1 MSATTGGHGR
11 FRPLGCDEVKD
22 LGAEFALGLLDGADR
37 AAVVAHLE
45 GCRACRSRVA
55 LLAEAGEQMLL
66 VAPSV
71 EPPPGFEQRV
81 LDRLG
86 PQGIRPRPPSR
97 PWSRARARARSRAR
111 SRERSG
117 SGSPFR
123 SSPTRWFVPV
133 VAVAAAAL
141 VVLGGA
147 ALVLR
152 AGDGNGNDGD
162 GGQTASE
169 ATGEHPV
176 PERRTARL
184 LSSHGQRDV
193 GGVVIFESDP
203 RVVEVDMAE
212 WMERVADWD
221 DPPAGPW
228 TLAVER
234 ADGSREQHILA
245 LADDPRPRIPLQT
258 GGAPVASVAIQ
269 DGTGHVW
276 CSATL

>member
-1 MSATTGGHGR
+1 MSASTSGGGGGGR

-45 GCRACRSRVA
+45 GCRACRSQVA

-66 VAPSV
+66 VAPSA

-86 PQGIRPRPPSR
+86 PQGVRPRPMSR
-97 PWSRARARARSRAR
+97 LGPRPGRTRRRNPGLGAS
-111 SRERSG
+111 SG
-117 SGSPFR
+117 
-123 SSPTRWFVPV
+123 RWFVPV
-133 VAVAAAAL
+133 LGVAAVML

-147 ALVLR
+147 AAVLR
-152 AGDGNGNDGD
+152 AGDGDGTGNGREV
-162 GGQTASE
+162 A
-169 ATGEHPV
+169 GEHPQ
-176 PERRTARL
+176 PERSTARL

-193 GGVVIFESDP
+193 GGVVIFDSDP

-212 WMERVADWD
+212 WMERVAGWD
-221 DPPAGPW
+221 DPPPGPW

-245 LADDPRPRIPLQT
+245 LADDPRPRIPLQS

>member
-1 MSATTGGHGR
+1 MSGTTGGRGR
-11 FRPLGCDEVKD
+11 FRPLGCDEVED

-66 VAPSV
+66 VAPSA

-86 PQGIRPRPPSR
+86 PQGIRPRPSSR
-97 PWSRARARARSRAR
+97 SARSSR
-111 SRERSG
+111 SGRSG
-117 SGSPFR
+117 SRSRSPFR
-123 SSPTRWFVPV
+123 SARTRWFVPV
-133 VAVAAAAL
+133 LAVAAAVA

-147 ALVLR
+147 AVVLQ
-152 AGDGNGNDGD
+152 AGDRDGD
-162 GGQTASE
+162 GTGTGSE
-169 ATGEHPV
+169 VADEHP
-176 PERRTARL
+176 ETDRHSATL

-193 GGVVIFESDP
+193 GEVVIFDSDP

-221 DPPAGPW
+221 DPPPGPW